1 MRRLALLLALAVV
14 ASSAVPASAGLED
27 ELEEVGGEIAS
38 IRSEIEAK
46 RSERTAI
53 GDKVIATD
61 ARMRSLIEDL
71 QVAEA
76 DVASVSASIGAG
88 EQRLSEIK
96 ADLESRYQA
105 LDTTRRE
112 LEDADLLVRRQAVA
126 LYMSGGQDL
135 STIFIL
141 TDEVTELA
149 VGLEY
154 AERASLA
161 TEEVAH
167 TLDALRVQETGQAEA
182 VAELEADVS
191 HEIDLLRQQRQ
202 ELESVVQEVE
212 SRKGDVENELAV
224 QRNLLGEIEATIE
237 EFDKE
242 LDALER
248 EQGRIEALIRQ
259 AQSGDGKA
267 PGILVRPVPGGITSP
282 FGNRVHPIT
291 GMTRLHTG
299 LDMSAGYGQPI
310 QAGAPGVVLLASYF
324 GGYGNTVIIDHGGGM
339 STLYAHQSELAVN
352 SGASVEAGQ
361 VVGYVGST
369 GFSTGPHLHFEV
381 RLGGSPVNPAVY
393 L

>member
-14 ASSAVPASAGLED
+14 ASTAVPVSAGLDD
-27 ELEEVGGEIAS
+27 ELEEVGSEIAS
-38 IRSEIEAK
+38 IKSEIEAK
-46 RSERTAI
+46 QSERTAV
-53 GDKVIATD
+53 GDEVIATD

-71 QVAEA
+71 EVAEA
-76 DVASVSASIGAG
+76 DVTAVSADIEAG

-96 ADLESRYQA
+96 ADLESRYEA

-112 LEDADLLVRRQAVA
+112 LEEADLRVRRQAVA

-141 TDEVTELA
+141 TDEMTELT

-154 AERASLA
+154 AERVSQA

-167 TLDALRVQETGQAEA
+167 TLDALRIQETGQAEV

-191 HEIDLLRQQRQ
+191 DEIDLLRGQRQ
-202 ELESVVQEVE
+202 ELEAVAREVE
-212 SRKGDVENELAV
+212 ARKSDVESELAV
-224 QRNLLGEIEATIE
+224 QRQLLGDIEATIE

-248 EQGRIEALIRQ
+248 EQERIEALIRQ
-259 AQSGDGKA
+259 VQSGDGKA

-291 GMTRLHTG
+291 GTTRLHTG
-299 LDMSAGYGQPI
+299 LDMSASYGQPI
-310 QAGAPGVVLLASYF
+310 QAGAPGVVILASYF

-339 STLYAHQSELAVN
+339 STLYAHQSELAV
-352 SGASVEAGQ
+352 SGGASVEAGQ